1 MQLSELNAHRHTAAT
16 RFGEIS
22 YLDLGAGP
30 TALFVHGI
38 ATNAYLWRHVMDAL
52 SGQRRCIAID
62 LPLHGQSPV
71 TAEQDLSLAALAASL
86 EDFCDVLGLT
96 AVDLVAN
103 DTGGAIAQ
111 IFAARHPHRLATL
124 TLTNCDTVDNL
135 PPEAFK
141 PMVELAAAGNLAP
154 SAVAMFANLEA
165 AAKISFASGY
175 EHLDQI
181 DRDVIRS
188 YLQPCFGTIERAR
201 QFERLLV
208 SLEVGD
214 LQAVMPQLRELPYR
228 RSWCGVPATRSS
240 TSPGPTGC
248 GTPSRALPAWSRST
262 VPGSSSRRS
271 GRWTS
276 CRTWNSTGPRSR
288 LLAGKHRTR
297 PARSCGPVAGSRRP
311 RPGHLARPSRPPLPC

>member
-135 PPEAFK
+135 PPEASK

-214 LQAVMPQLRELPYR
+214 LQAVMPQLREL
-228 RSWCGVPATRSS
+228 
-240 TSPGPTGC
+240 
-248 GTPSRALPAWSRST
+248 T
-262 VPGSSSRRS
+262 VPTLVVWG
-271 GRWTS
+271 
-276 CRTWNSTGPRSR
+276 TGDAFFDVSWAYWLRDTIPGTTRVVMVDGAR
-288 LLAGKHRTR
+288 LFFPEER
-297 PARSCGPVAGSRRP
+297 PMDLVPHLEQHWAAVAAARG
-311 RPGHLARPSRPPLPC
+311 

>member
-71 TAEQDLSLAALAASL
+71 TAEQDLTLAALAAGL
-86 EDFCDVLGLT
+86 DDFCEVLGLT
-96 AVDLVAN
+96 GIDLVAN

-111 IFAARHPHRLATL
+111 IFAARHPQRLATL
-124 TLTNCDTVDNL
+124 TLTNCDTVGNL
-135 PPEAFK
+135 PPEDFK
-141 PMVELAAAGNLAP
+141 PIVELAAAGNLAP
-154 SAVAMFANLEA
+154 SAVAMLADLEA
-165 AAKISFASGY
+165 AAQVSFASGY
-175 EHLDQI
+175 EHLDRI

-208 SLEVGD
+208 SLDVGD
-214 LQAVMPQLRELPYR
+214 LEAVMPQLGEL
-228 RSWCGVPATRSS
+228 
-240 TSPGPTGC
+240 
-248 GTPSRALPAWSRST
+248 T
-262 VPGSSSRRS
+262 VPTLVVWG
-271 GRWTS
+271 
-276 CRTWNSTGPRSR
+276 TGDAFFDVSWAHWLRDTIPGTTRVVTVDGAR
-288 LLAGKHRTR
+288 LFFPEER
-297 PARSCGPVAGSRRP
+297 PMDLVPHLEQHWAAVAAARG
-311 RPGHLARPSRPPLPC
+311 

>member
-22 YLDLGAGP
+22 YLDFGAGP

-71 TAEQDLSLAALAASL
+71 TAEQDLSLAALAAGL
-86 EDFCDVLGLT
+86 DDFCEVLGLT
-96 AVDLVAN
+96 GVDLVAN

-111 IFAARHPHRLATL
+111 IFAARHPQRLATL

-154 SAVAMFANLEA
+154 SAVAMFADLEA
-165 AAKISFASGY
+165 AAQISFASGY
-175 EHLDQI
+175 EHLDRI

-208 SLEVGD
+208 SLDVAD
-214 LQAVMPQLRELPYR
+214 LQAVMPQLREL
-228 RSWCGVPATRSS
+228 
-240 TSPGPTGC
+240 
-248 GTPSRALPAWSRST
+248 T
-262 VPGSSSRRS
+262 VPTLVVWG
-271 GRWTS
+271 
-276 CRTWNSTGPRSR
+276 TGDAFFDVSWAYWLRDTIPGTTRVVTVDDAR
-288 LLAGKHRTR
+288 LFFPEER
-297 PARSCGPVAGSRRP
+297 PMDLVPHLEQHWAAVAAARA
-311 RPGHLARPSRPPLPC
+311 

>member
-1 MQLSELNAHRHTAAT
+1 MQLSQLNAHRHTAAT

-71 TAEQDLSLAALAASL
+71 TVEQDLSLTALAAGL
-86 EDFCDVLGLT
+86 DDFCEVLGLT
-96 AVDLVAN
+96 GIDLVAN

-111 IFAARHPHRLATL
+111 IFAARYPQRLATL

-141 PMVELAAAGNLAP
+141 PMVDLAAAGNLAP

-165 AAKISFASGY
+165 AAQISFASGY
-175 EHLDQI
+175 EHLDRI

-188 YLQPCFGTIERAR
+188 YLEPCFGTIERAR

-208 SLEVGD
+208 SLDVGD
-214 LQAVMPQLRELPYR
+214 LQAVMPRLGEL
-228 RSWCGVPATRSS
+228 
-240 TSPGPTGC
+240 
-248 GTPSRALPAWSRST
+248 T
-262 VPGSSSRRS
+262 VPTLVVWG
-271 GRWTS
+271 
-276 CRTWNSTGPRSR
+276 TGDAFFDVSWAYWLRDTIPGTTRVVTVDGAR
-288 LLAGKHRTR
+288 LFFPEER
-297 PARSCGPVAGSRRP
+297 PMDLVPHLEQHWAAVWAARA
-311 RPGHLARPSRPPLPC
+311 

>member
-1 MQLSELNAHRHTAAT
+1 MQLSELNTHRHTAAT

-71 TAEQDLSLAALAASL
+71 TAEQDLSLAALAAGL
-86 EDFCDVLGLT
+86 DDFCEVLGLT
-96 AVDLVAN
+96 GIDLVAN

-111 IFAARHPHRLATL
+111 VFAARHPQRLATL
-124 TLTNCDTVDNL
+124 TLTNCDTVGNL

-141 PMVELAAAGNLAP
+141 PMIELAAAGNLAP
-154 SAVAMFANLEA
+154 SAVAMFGNLETA
-165 AAKISFASGY
+165 ARISFASGY
-175 EHLDQI
+175 EDLDRI

-188 YLQPCFGTIERAR
+188 YLQPCFGTMEQAR

-208 SLEVGD
+208 CLDVGD
-214 LQAVMPQLRELPYR
+214 LQAVMPRLREL
-228 RSWCGVPATRSS
+228 
-240 TSPGPTGC
+240 
-248 GTPSRALPAWSRST
+248 T
-262 VPGSSSRRS
+262 VPTLVVWG
-271 GRWTS
+271 
-276 CRTWNSTGPRSR
+276 TGDAFFDVSWAYWLRDTIPGTTRVVTVDGAR
-288 LLAGKHRTR
+288 LFFPEER
-297 PARSCGPVAGSRRP
+297 PMDLVPHLEQHWAAVAAARA
-311 RPGHLARPSRPPLPC
+311 

>member
-71 TAEQDLSLAALAASL
+71 TAEQDLSLAALAAGL
-86 EDFCDVLGLT
+86 DDFCEVLGLT
-96 AVDLVAN
+96 GIDLVAN

-111 IFAARHPHRLATL
+111 IFAARHPQRLATL

-154 SAVAMFANLEA
+154 SAVAMFANVEA
-165 AAKISFASGY
+165 AAQISFASGY
-175 EHLDQI
+175 EHVDLI

-208 SLEVGD
+208 SLRVGD
-214 LQAVMPQLRELPYR
+214 LQAVMPQLGEL
-228 RSWCGVPATRSS
+228 
-240 TSPGPTGC
+240 
-248 GTPSRALPAWSRST
+248 T
-262 VPGSSSRRS
+262 VPTLVVWG
-271 GRWTS
+271 
-276 CRTWNSTGPRSR
+276 TGDAFFDVSWAYWLRDTIPGTTRVITVDGAR
-288 LLAGKHRTR
+288 LFFPEER
-297 PARSCGPVAGSRRP
+297 PMDLVPHLEQHWAAVAAARA
-311 RPGHLARPSRPPLPC
+311 

>member
-22 YLDLGAGP
+22 YLDIGAGP

-71 TAEQDLSLAALAASL
+71 AAEQDLSLAALAAGL
-86 EDFCDVLGLT
+86 DDFCDVLGLT
-96 AVDLVAN
+96 GVDLVAN

-111 IFAARHPHRLATL
+111 IFATRYPHRLATL

-135 PPEAFK
+135 PPEAFR
-141 PMVELAAAGNLAP
+141 PMIELAAAGNLAP

-188 YLQPCFGTIERAR
+188 YLEPCFGTIERAR

-208 SLEVGD
+208 SLDVGD
-214 LQAVMPQLRELPYR
+214 LQAVMPQLREL
-228 RSWCGVPATRSS
+228 
-240 TSPGPTGC
+240 
-248 GTPSRALPAWSRST
+248 T
-262 VPGSSSRRS
+262 VPTLVVWG
-271 GRWTS
+271 
-276 CRTWNSTGPRSR
+276 TGDAFFDVSWAYWLRDTIPGTTRVVTVDGAR
-288 LLAGKHRTR
+288 LFFPEER
-297 PARSCGPVAGSRRP
+297 PMDLVPHLEQHWAAVAAARG
-311 RPGHLARPSRPPLPC
+311 

>member
-71 TAEQDLSLAALAASL
+71 TAEQDLSLAALAAGL
-86 EDFCDVLGLT
+86 DDFCEVLGLT
-96 AVDLVAN
+96 GIDLVAN

-111 IFAARHPHRLATL
+111 IFAARHPQRLATL

-154 SAVAMFANLEA
+154 SAVAMFADLEA
-165 AAKISFASGY
+165 AAQISFASGY
-175 EHLDQI
+175 EHLNRV

-188 YLQPCFGTIERAR
+188 YLQSCFGTIERAR

-208 SLEVGD
+208 SLDVAD
-214 LQAVMPQLRELPYR
+214 LQAVMPQLREL
-228 RSWCGVPATRSS
+228 
-240 TSPGPTGC
+240 
-248 GTPSRALPAWSRST
+248 T
-262 VPGSSSRRS
+262 VPTLVVWG
-271 GRWTS
+271 
-276 CRTWNSTGPRSR
+276 TGDAFFDVSWAYWLRDTIPGTTRVVTVDGAR
-288 LLAGKHRTR
+288 LFFPEER
-297 PARSCGPVAGSRRP
+297 PMDLVPHLEQHWAAVAAARA
-311 RPGHLARPSRPPLPC
+311 

>member
-1 MQLSELNAHRHTAAT
+1 MQLSELNAHRHAAAT

-71 TAEQDLSLAALAASL
+71 TAEQDLSLAALAAGL
-86 EDFCDVLGLT
+86 DDFCEVLGLT
-96 AVDLVAN
+96 GIDLVAN

-111 IFAARHPHRLATL
+111 IFAARHPQRLATL

-141 PMVELAAAGNLAP
+141 PTIELAAAGNLAP
-154 SAVAMFANLEA
+154 SAVEMFANLEA
-165 AAKISFASGY
+165 AAQISFASAY
-175 EHLDQI
+175 EHLDRI

-214 LQAVMPQLRELPYR
+214 LQAVMPQLREL
-228 RSWCGVPATRSS
+228 
-240 TSPGPTGC
+240 
-248 GTPSRALPAWSRST
+248 T
-262 VPGSSSRRS
+262 VPTLVVWG
-271 GRWTS
+271 
-276 CRTWNSTGPRSR
+276 TGDELFDVSWAYWLRDTIP
-288 LLAGKHRTR
+288 GTTR
-297 PARSCGPVAGSRRP
+297 VVTVDGARMFFPEERPMDLVPHLEQHWAAVAA
-311 RPGHLARPSRPPLPC
+311 ARA

>member
-1 MQLSELNAHRHTAAT
+1 MQLTELDAHRRTAAT
-16 RFGEIS
+16 SSGEIS
-22 YLDLGAGP
+22 YLDIGSGP
-30 TALFVHGI
+30 VALFVHGI

-86 EDFCDVLGLT
+86 DDFCDVLGLT
-96 AVDLVAN
+96 GVDLVAN

-111 IFAARHPHRLATL
+111 IFAARYPHRLTTL

-135 PPEAFK
+135 PPEAFR
-141 PMVELAAAGNLAP
+141 PMIELAAAGNLAP

-208 SLEVGD
+208 SLDVGD
-214 LQAVMPQLRELPYR
+214 LQAVMPQLRELTVPTLVVWGTGDAFFGV
-228 RSWCGVPATRSS
+228 SWAYWLRDTIPGTTRVVTVDGARLFFPEERPMNLVPHLEQHWAAVPA
-240 TSPGPTGC
+240 
-248 GTPSRALPAWSRST
+248 
-262 VPGSSSRRS
+262 
-271 GRWTS
+271 
-276 CRTWNSTGPRSR
+276 
-288 LLAGKHRTR
+288 
-297 PARSCGPVAGSRRP
+297 ARG
-311 RPGHLARPSRPPLPC
+311 

>member
-38 ATNAYLWRHVMDAL
+38 ATNAYLWRHVMEAL

-71 TAEQDLSLAALAASL
+71 TAEQDLSLSALAAVL
-86 EDFCDVLGLT
+86 DDFCEALGL
-96 AVDLVAN
+96 AGIDLVAN
-103 DTGGAIAQ
+103 DTGGAVAQ
-111 IFAARHPHRLATL
+111 IFAARHPRRLATL

-135 PPEAFK
+135 PPEDFK

-165 AAKISFASGY
+165 AARVSFASGY
-175 EHLDQI
+175 ENLDRI

-188 YLQPCFGTIERAR
+188 YLEPCFGTIERAR
-201 QFERLLV
+201 HFERLLV
-208 SLEVGD
+208 ALDAGD
-214 LQAVMPQLRELPYR
+214 LQAVMPRLREL
-228 RSWCGVPATRSS
+228 
-240 TSPGPTGC
+240 
-248 GTPSRALPAWSRST
+248 T
-262 VPGSSSRRS
+262 VPTLVVWG
-271 GRWTS
+271 
-276 CRTWNSTGPRSR
+276 TGDAFFDVSWAYWLRDTIPGTTRVVTIDGAR
-288 LLAGKHRTR
+288 LFFPEER
-297 PARSCGPVAGSRRP
+297 PMDLVPHLEQHWAAVAAARA
-311 RPGHLARPSRPPLPC
+311 

>member
-62 LPLHGQSPV
+62 LPLHGRSPV
-71 TAEQDLSLAALAASL
+71 TAEQDLSLAALAAGL
-86 EDFCDVLGLT
+86 DDFCEVLGLT
-96 AVDLVAN
+96 GIDLVAN

-111 IFAARHPHRLATL
+111 IFAARYPQRLATL

-141 PMVELAAAGNLAP
+141 PIVELAAAGNLAP
-154 SAVAMFANLEA
+154 SAVSMFANLEA
-165 AAKISFASGY
+165 AAQTSFASGY
-175 EHLDQI
+175 EHLDRV

-208 SLEVGD
+208 SLDVGD
-214 LQAVMPQLRELPYR
+214 LQAVMPQLGEL
-228 RSWCGVPATRSS
+228 
-240 TSPGPTGC
+240 
-248 GTPSRALPAWSRST
+248 T
-262 VPGSSSRRS
+262 VPTLVVWG
-271 GRWTS
+271 
-276 CRTWNSTGPRSR
+276 TGDAFFDVSWAYWLRDTIPGTTRVVTVDGAR
-288 LLAGKHRTR
+288 LFFPEER
-297 PARSCGPVAGSRRP
+297 PMDLVPHLEQHWAAVAAARV
-311 RPGHLARPSRPPLPC
+311 

>member
-62 LPLHGQSPV
+62 LPLHGRSPV
-71 TAEQDLSLAALAASL
+71 TAEQDLSLAALAAGL
-86 EDFCDVLGLT
+86 DDFCEVLGLT
-96 AVDLVAN
+96 GIDLVAN

-111 IFAARHPHRLATL
+111 IFAARYPQRLATL

-141 PMVELAAAGNLAP
+141 PIVELAAAGNLAP
-154 SAVAMFANLEA
+154 SAVSMFANLEA
-165 AAKISFASGY
+165 AAQTSFASGY
-175 EHLDQI
+175 EHLDRV

-208 SLEVGD
+208 SLDVGD
-214 LQAVMPQLRELPYR
+214 LQAVMPQLGEL
-228 RSWCGVPATRSS
+228 
-240 TSPGPTGC
+240 
-248 GTPSRALPAWSRST
+248 T
-262 VPGSSSRRS
+262 VPTLVVWG
-271 GRWTS
+271 
-276 CRTWNSTGPRSR
+276 TGDAFFDVSWAYWLRDTIPGTTRVVTVDGAR
-288 LLAGKHRTR
+288 LFFPEER
-297 PARSCGPVAGSRRP
+297 PMDLVPHLEQHWAAVAAARA
-311 RPGHLARPSRPPLPC
+311 

>member
-22 YLDLGAGP
+22 YLDFGAGP

-62 LPLHGQSPV
+62 LPLHGRSPV
-71 TAEQDLSLAALAASL
+71 TAEQDLSLAALAAGL
-86 EDFCDVLGLT
+86 DDFCEVLGLT
-96 AVDLVAN
+96 GVDLVAN

-111 IFAARHPHRLATL
+111 IFAARRPQRLATL

-165 AAKISFASGY
+165 AAQISFASGY
-175 EHLDQI
+175 EHLDRI

-188 YLQPCFGTIERAR
+188 YLQPCFGTIEQAR

-208 SLEVGD
+208 SLDVAD
-214 LQAVMPQLRELPYR
+214 LQAVMPQLREL
-228 RSWCGVPATRSS
+228 
-240 TSPGPTGC
+240 
-248 GTPSRALPAWSRST
+248 T
-262 VPGSSSRRS
+262 VPTLVVWG
-271 GRWTS
+271 
-276 CRTWNSTGPRSR
+276 TGDAFFDVSWAYWLRDTIPGTTRVVTVDGAR
-288 LLAGKHRTR
+288 LFFPEER
-297 PARSCGPVAGSRRP
+297 PMDLVPHLEQHWSAVAAARA
-311 RPGHLARPSRPPLPC
+311 

>member
-22 YLDLGAGP
+22 YLDIGAGP

-71 TAEQDLSLAALAASL
+71 TAEQDLSLAALAEGL
-86 EDFCDVLGLT
+86 DDFCDVLGLT
-96 AVDLVAN
+96 GVDLVAN

-111 IFAARHPHRLATL
+111 IFAARYPHRLATL

-135 PPEAFK
+135 PPEAFR
-141 PMVELAAAGNLAP
+141 PMIELAAAGNLAP

-208 SLEVGD
+208 SLDVGD
-214 LQAVMPQLRELPYR
+214 LQAVMPQLRELAVPTLVVWGTGDAFFDV
-228 RSWCGVPATRSS
+228 SWAYWLRDTIPGTTRVVTVDGARLFFPEERPMDLVPHLEQHWA
-240 TSPGPTGC
+240 
-248 GTPSRALPAWSRST
+248 AVA
-262 VPGSSSRRS
+262 
-271 GRWTS
+271 
-276 CRTWNSTGPRSR
+276 
-288 LLAGKHRTR
+288 A
-297 PARSCGPVAGSRRP
+297 ARG
-311 RPGHLARPSRPPLPC
+311 

>member
-71 TAEQDLSLAALAASL
+71 TAEQDLSLAAFAAGL
-86 EDFCDVLGLT
+86 DDFCEVLGLT
-96 AVDLVAN
+96 GIDLVAN

-111 IFAARHPHRLATL
+111 IFAACHPQRLATL
-124 TLTNCDTVDNL
+124 TLTDCDTVDNL

-154 SAVAMFANLEA
+154 SAVEMFANLQA
-165 AAKISFASGY
+165 AARISFASGY
-175 EHLDQI
+175 EYLDRI

-208 SLEVGD
+208 SLDVGD
-214 LQAVMPQLRELPYR
+214 LQAVMPQLREL
-228 RSWCGVPATRSS
+228 
-240 TSPGPTGC
+240 
-248 GTPSRALPAWSRST
+248 T
-262 VPGSSSRRS
+262 VPTLVVWG
-271 GRWTS
+271 
-276 CRTWNSTGPRSR
+276 TGDEFFDVSWAYWLRDTIPGTTRVVTIDGAR
-288 LLAGKHRTR
+288 LFFPEER
-297 PARSCGPVAGSRRP
+297 PMDLVPHLEQHWAAVAAARA
-311 RPGHLARPSRPPLPC
+311 